1 MNGQSFQNLLR
12 QCMDDCASLMGLSSE
27 EASMATKE
35 VRIGFPFLGGNLK
48 YFFSKYLLSQI

>member
-48 YFFSKYLLSQI
+48 YLLSQI

>member
-27 EASMATKE
+27 EVSMATKE
-35 VRIGFPFLGGNLK
+35 VRIGFPFFGGK
-48 YFFSKYLLSQI
+48 SKIFVQ